1 MKGRVV
7 RTLLAGVEAQ
17 MREVIALCDRVAAR
31 TDEDSPRGHRARH
44 IAKELREGLAEA
56 AAVDEEH
63 EAWLKSEGLEG
74 LEGLDEEL
82 DDLEEEQL

>member
-1 MKGRVV
+1 MKGRIV

-31 TDEDSPRGHRARH
+31 TDEDSPQGRRARH
-44 IAKELREGLAEA
+44 IAKELRERLAEA

-63 EAWLKSEGLEG
+63 QAWLKSEG